1 MKWLAIIDPQGEA
14 LAVCPA
20 NRNAWSMALGIVET
34 DTPIYREW
42 YRHDTLAECVA
53 AVEALGYVCTEVD
66 VVPIAKMDVIRA
78 AIDLTQLDMDRL
90 EGWRNNQLP
99 VKKLSDPQR

>member
-14 LAVCPA
+14 LAVCPIH
-20 NRNAWSMALGIVET
+20 RGAWSMALGLVET
-34 DTPIYREW
+34 TSPLYREW
-42 YRHDTLAECVA
+42 YKHDTQEASVA